1 MSKEVSCAC
10 LYQFFDPVK
19 KKNIPKKAWL
29 KGIPH
34 SINYLQNEHERI
46 DWEEYCR
53 ICDNI
58 RPYFSDDDFIE
69 MGRVWAMGKARDL
82 RALIIIPFL
91 LFEREDLSCL
101 IQKYVEKPASKI
113 FTCIDYKT
121 ESLGHNAAT
130 YTLKVKNG
138 YPFCRDFFLISYGS
152 LTVLFNL
159 LGRKAIN
166 VTIKWI
172 EQGAIYEIICVKKD
186 KRFSKIINF
195 LLQPFK
201 ARFIAKELE
210 EAHVALLDKCQEQEN
225 AQIVLQRQT
234 LQLKTAFKINQQ
246 IRRNLDLNLVLDS
259 IVQAMVNDAGFKAAK
274 ISITTNLPDKGCKKV
289 VSFGEIPNNVQSS
302 VQSLKIENDTIGK
315 IKVWSDINSSADESI
330 ELLKQMIPTIILAI
344 HDAISYQT
352 VIDCRN
358 NLELKVEERTAKLKK
373 TRDDLAKTI
382 ELLKK
387 TQHSRDR
394 FFTNISHEFRTPL
407 TLIEGPVKQLLEG
420 SFKGN
425 VKEHYELILRNTKRL
440 LNLVNQ
446 LLYLS
451 RIDASHMKLKLS
463 HLNIVLLLKS
473 LTMTFESKAVQKK
486 ISLEFEAAQECIPVN
501 IDREHF
507 ETIIIN
513 LLSNAINFT
522 PKEGTIKVLVGI
534 TPSIPP
540 LPRGK
545 IKEGVC
551 ISIFNSGS
559 YIPPEKIIH
568 IFDRFYQADDSHKQ
582 LYESTGIGLSLTK
595 ELVELNMG
603 SISVES
609 NVESGTTFIIL
620 LPLDQY
626 IQRKHTTA
634 DLLQSTGPNH
644 NEGFLYGTE
653 KIIRRISPIKKP
665 MPLIMIVEDNPDV
678 RYYIR
683 GYLDSTFQII
693 ETCDGIDGFETALNL
708 IPDLIIS
715 DVMMPVMDGFEFC
728 KKIKI
733 DERTCHI
740 PLILLTARAHMDDKI
755 EGLKYGADDYLTK
768 PFNVKELL
776 ARINSLLKQR
786 EQLRKYYSKNFKLDP
801 NIQCETS
808 ACKSFYNRAHEIVES
823 HLSDTHFTIKQFA
836 REIGFS
842 QPQLTRKLEALT
854 GMSPSRFIRSRRL
867 LCAKTMLE
875 KLDNSVSQVAFE
887 CGFNN
892 LSYFSRSFKQQFG
905 QLPSECI
912 RQEVYESD
920 FRSAK

>member
-534 TPSIPP
+534 TPSIPT

-595 ELVELNMG
+595 ELVELNKG
-603 SISVES
+603 SISVKS
-609 NVESGTTFIIL
+609 SIESGTTFKIL
-620 LPLDQY
+620 LPLDKD
-626 IQRKHTTA
+626 IQIKQTFA
-634 DLLQSTGPNH
+634 DMPQSNVSHYDKEFLIETERITGRNS
-644 NEGFLYGTE
+644 T
-653 KIIRRISPIKKP
+653 IKKYL
-665 MPLIMIVEDNPDV
+665 PLIMIVEDNPDV

-693 ETCDGIDGFETALNL
+693 EACDGIDGFESALKL

-715 DVMMPVMDGFEFC
+715 DVMMPIINGYEFC
-728 KKIKI
+728 EKIKT
-733 DERTCHI
+733 DKRTCHI
-740 PLILLTARAHMDDKI
+740 PVILLTAKATDKDKI
-755 EGLKYGADDYLTK
+755 VGYETGADDYIMK
-768 PFNVKELL
+768 PFDSGVLKVRIKNLIDQRRKLQEHFRKEGLLEIEDKEITSTDKKFLKNV
-776 ARINSLLKQR
+776 IQTI
-786 EQLRKYYSKNFKLDP
+786 SK
-801 NIQCETS
+801 
-808 ACKSFYNRAHEIVES
+808 
-823 HLSDTHFTIKQFA
+823 HLSDTSFGVEILADEVSMSRRNLERKLTSLTGESPVEIIKRIRLTRASKLILQKSGNIS
-836 REIGFS
+836 EIALEVGFS
-842 QPQLTRKLEALT
+842 NPA
-854 GMSPSRFIRSRRL
+854 
-867 LCAKTMLE
+867 
-875 KLDNSVSQVAFE
+875 
-887 CGFNN
+887 
-892 LSYFSRSFKQQFG
+892 YFSKCFREQFG
-905 QLPSECI
+905 ITPFEYIQNHP
-912 RQEVYESD
+912 
-920 FRSAK
+920 K